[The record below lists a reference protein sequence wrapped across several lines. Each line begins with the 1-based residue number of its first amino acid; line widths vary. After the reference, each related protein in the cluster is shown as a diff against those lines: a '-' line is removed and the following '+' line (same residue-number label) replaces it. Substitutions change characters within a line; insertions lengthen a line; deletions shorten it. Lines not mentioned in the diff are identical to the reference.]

1 MEGFFNARSIAVV
14 GVSNSPTNLG
24 RAMVYNL
31 MEFRFQ
37 GVIHLVGPKGGAFYG
52 HKIHPSVLDIPDPV
66 DLATILIPAAAVPE
80 TFRQCGEKGIR
91 RIVLQ
96 TAGFRELG
104 DDRRALE
111 QEIAAIVSHYDMRM
125 IGPNCIGV
133 VNRLNGLAVPFM
145 PLKAEAPPGR
155 IGIISQSGGV
165 GAMMLNFLAMEHMGF
180 SKFASIGNK
189 LNVNEVDLLEYF
201 IGDPQTDMVFCYLE
215 GIAEGR
221 RLMEVA
227 GRSPKPILIHKS
239 NWGGAGAVIARSHSA
254 SLSSDNAVV
263 SAALRQCGIIRT
275 EDQRNAVEGLKAF
288 SLPPMK
294 GNRLAIISRSGGHAV
309 MAADAADEHGF
320 VLPPFPEATLRMAEE
335 HSRAKVIQF
344 HNPMDLGD
352 LFDLA
357 LYRDLVRTT
366 LSRDDIDGLLF
377 VHNYQGVIDAEPSRS
392 LITGFAEILADIKKP
407 FAVCVFTTE
416 AELRQ
421 NRHAAPF
428 PIFGDPREAIRALAR
443 NRDFQPLARSPF
455 ADLRPKG
462 CDGDRVRSLLTDNS
476 PSHGPLAPDRL
487 AEVLAAYGIPL
498 VPWRVADD
506 DDSAASG
513 AAELGWPVVMK
524 TANPQVVHKS
534 DVGGVLLNLQD
545 AFQVREAYRKL
556 HAVGGSRVLVQKMAD
571 EGMEW
576 FVGGRQDDC
585 FGPVVVLGIGGIYVE
600 IFHETGIRVAPI
612 DYDEAGRLVDEC
624 RGAALLEGTRGQ
636 PALDREVLLD
646 VVVRLS
652 WLLHDCPEIQ
662 ELDLNPLRVLPR
674 GQGCLALD
682 WRATTA

>member
-1 MEGFFNARSIAVV
+1 
-14 GVSNSPTNLG
+14 
-24 RAMVYNL
+24 
-31 MEFRFQ
+31 
-37 GVIHLVGPKGGAFYG
+37 
-52 HKIHPSVLDIPDPV
+52 
-66 DLATILIPAAAVPE
+66 
-80 TFRQCGEKGIR
+80 
-91 RIVLQ
+91 
-96 TAGFRELG
+96 
-104 DDRRALE
+104 
-111 QEIAAIVSHYDMRM
+111 
-125 IGPNCIGV
+125 
-133 VNRLNGLAVPFM
+133 
-145 PLKAEAPPGR
+145 
-155 IGIISQSGGV
+155 
-165 GAMMLNFLAMEHMGF
+165 
-180 SKFASIGNK
+180 
-189 LNVNEVDLLEYF
+189 
-201 IGDPQTDMVFCYLE
+201 
-215 GIAEGR
+215 
-221 RLMEVA
+221 
-227 GRSPKPILIHKS
+227 
-239 NWGGAGAVIARSHSA
+239 
-254 SLSSDNAVV
+254 
-263 SAALRQCGIIRT
+263 
-275 EDQRNAVEGLKAF
+275 
-288 SLPPMK
+288 
-294 GNRLAIISRSGGHAV
+294 
-309 MAADAADEHGF
+309 
-320 VLPPFPEATLRMAEE
+320 
-335 HSRAKVIQF
+335 
-344 HNPMDLGD
+344 
-352 LFDLA
+352 
-357 LYRDLVRTT
+357 
-366 LSRDDIDGLLF
+366 LF

-392 LITGFAEILADIKKP
+392 LIMGFAEILADIKKP

-612 DYDEAGRLVDEC
+612 DYSEAGRLVDEC
-624 RGAALLEGTRGQ
+624 RGAALLDGTRGQ
-636 PALDREVLLD
+636 PALDREALLD

-674 GQGCLALD
+674 RQGCLALD